1 MSFSTTHLFP
11 DIDGSLG
18 NLTILG
24 FRIFFQFCEVI
35 SFPRQQIQVDEIFVH
50 ENYTVTGNKA
60 NDIALLRLGEKSWIF
75 LSYPS
80 KAHIICLILPSFH
93 STIYKKTF

>member
-1 MSFSTTHLFP
+1 MSVSTTHMFP

-18 NLTILG
+18 NLTILSYL
-24 FRIFFQFCEVI
+24 FQFCEVI

-60 NDIALLRLGEKSWIF
+60 NDIALLRLGGKSSKNQDLFNFTIF
-75 LSYPS
+75 PQYN
-80 KAHIICLILPSFH
+80 KKRH
-93 STIYKKTF
+93 YKSVKTQL

>member
-1 MSFSTTHLFP
+1 MSVSTTHLFP
-11 DIDGSLG
+11 DIDGSFG

-24 FRIFFQFCEVI
+24 FRIVFQFCEII

-60 NDIALLRLGEKSWIF
+60 NDIALLRLGGKSSKNQDF
-75 LSYPS
+75 LQYNT
-80 KAHIICLILPSFH
+80 KRH
-93 STIYKKTF
+93 YKSVKTQL